1 MEREEKA
8 EKYSNRKD
16 TQEES
21 KQRKK
26 DISKRDRG
34 LAGELETAKVFA

>member
-1 MEREEKA
+1 MEREKKA
-8 EKYSNRKD
+8 DKYATRKD

-26 DISKRDRG
+26 DLTRRDRG